1 MRIIEIEA
9 LENGA
14 HRNQTNSLNVDIPEG
29 WAVIPD
35 DMELPY
41 SFPFVYVT
49 ASGSEVISLAPAPV
63 PPPDPIVIEPSAE
76 ELINA
81 LLGVEEEDDE

>member
-1 MRIIEIEA
+1 MRIIELEA

-14 HRNQTNSLNVDIPEG
+14 HRNQTNSTDMPIPEG
-29 WAVIPD
+29 WAVVPD
-35 DMELPY
+35 DMEIPY
-41 SFPFVYVT
+41 SFPFVYVE
-49 ASGSEVISLAPAPV
+49 ADNGVVISLAPAPIA
-63 PPPDPIVIEPSAE
+63 PPDPIIIEPTAD

>member
-14 HRNQTNSLNVDIPEG
+14 HRNQTNSTDMPIPEG

-49 ASGSEVISLAPAPV
+49 VEGDRVISLAPAPIA
-63 PPPDPIVIEPSAE
+63 PPDPIHENVPVEDIV
-76 ELINA
+76 NA
-81 LLGVEEEDDE
+81 LLGVEE